1 MADAIKV
8 FDVEIN
14 TSSINEFRKSL
25 KEARAALNEAE
36 IGTTEFTQGI
46 RDLEAAENK
55 LRNALKLGTT
65 EVEKADDSYNALTRS
80 MSELKAQWRATND
93 EARRNELGKQIAE
106 INQQLKDMDASIGNY
121 QRNVGNYEGALDAF
135 GGSLQSLTT
144 PIKSVNVAF
153 KALLANPIVA
163 LFAALVAIVIKT
175 IEVMK
180 NSEEGFGR
188 LTVAMSG
195 FKAIGDVVTRVF
207 EKLGE
212 GLGWVIEKCTTF
224 LGKILGLKDATEEY
238 KKISE
243 EELAIEKERRRVTEE
258 NSELELRISE
268 LRAKA
273 SDKLNVS
280 AKDRIAA
287 LREAMKLEDQMMRNN
302 LNLAV
307 RERDLI
313 IEKNSKTKS
322 STEELNKEAEAKANV
337 NRIQAELNNKQRE
350 YNAQLKE
357 ATNEMLIQEGKKAEE
372 LAAEERIAARRKE
385 FEENAKLVDDNLKL
399 KERENKG
406 LMKGMTQIAKLQ
418 EKYDKEDAEQKLK
431 AKEREKIL
439 AEAKVQFAQLGANAM
454 QNAAQIIGEET
465 KTGKALMIA
474 STIMNTYA
482 SATEAY
488 KSMAGIPY
496 VGPALGAAAAAAAIT
511 AGMANVKQI
520 IATDASGKSTPSISG
535 ATPSVPAVV
544 NAPAVVQEV
553 PVVRTLTSASEEER
567 LNKIASDQRVFLVY
581 SDVEEAGKHVEVQRE
596 ESSY

>member
-1 MADAIKV
+1 MAEKILIEVEAEGVTIKELRQNV
-8 FDVEIN
+8 
-14 TSSINEFRKSL
+14 
-25 KEARAALNEAE
+25 AALKKELAE
-36 IGTTEFTQGI
+36 VEVGSEDFAKASKE
-46 RDLEAAENK
+46 LAAEQNR
-55 LRNALKLGTT
+55 LNNALKLGKTS
-65 EVEKADDSYNALTRS
+65 VDAADKSYVALTRN
-80 MSELKAQWRATND
+80 MAQLKEAWRQTND
-93 EARRNELGKQIAE
+93 EAERDSIGKQIAE

-121 QRNVGNYEGALDAF
+121 QRNVGNYESAMGAF
-135 GGSLQSLTT
+135 GGSLQSLTG

-163 LFAALVAIVIKT
+163 LFAAIVAIVMKT

-188 LTVAMSG
+188 LTIAMSG

-258 NSELELRISE
+258 NSELELKISE

-337 NRIQAELNNKQRE
+337 NRIQSELNNKQRE

-385 FEENAKLVDDNLKL
+385 FEENVKLVDDTLKL
-399 KERENKG
+399 EDRKNNG
-406 LMKGMTQIAKLQ
+406 LMKGMAAVAKAQAKYAEQDANSKKKQHNEEDALFNHKKQIAAATASLLESMGQ
-418 EKYDKEDAEQKLK
+418 IVGENTK
-431 AKEREKIL
+431 A
-439 AEAKVQFAQLGANAM
+439 
-454 QNAAQIIGEET
+454 
-465 KTGKALMIA
+465 GKALA
-474 STIMNTYA
+474 VA
-482 SATEAY
+482 SALISTYQAAQQAY
-488 KSMAGIPY
+488 LSAFLP
-496 VGPALGAAAAAAAIT
+496 VPTVASPALGALSAATAIMT
-511 AGMANVKQI
+511 GLANVKQI
-520 IATDASGKSTPSISG
+520 MAVDASGKNTPSIG
-535 ATPSVPAVV
+535 ASVTPAIVS
-544 NAPAVVQEV
+544 APAVVQEV
-553 PVVRTLTSASEEER
+553 PVTRSLTSASEEER
-567 LNKIASDQRVFLVY
+567 LNKMASNQRVYVVY
-581 SDVEEAGKHVEVQRE
+581 SDIEQAGKHVEVQQG
-596 ESSY
+596 ESSF

>member
-25 KEARAALNEAE
+25 KEARAALNETE

-258 NSELELRISE
+258 NSELELKISE

-313 IEKNSKTKS
+313 IDKNSKTKS

-372 LAAEERIAARRKE
+372 LAAEERIAARRRE

-567 LNKIASDQRVFLVY
+567 LNKIASNQRVYLVY
-581 SDVEEAGKHVEVQRE
+581 SDVEEAGKHVEVQQT
-596 ESSY
+596 ESSF

>member
-1 MADAIKV
+1 MAEKILIEVEAEGVTIKELRQNV
-8 FDVEIN
+8 
-14 TSSINEFRKSL
+14 
-25 KEARAALNEAE
+25 AALKKELSEVEVGSDDFAKASKE
-36 IGTTEFTQGI
+36 
-46 RDLEAAENK
+46 LAAEQNR
-55 LRNALKLGTT
+55 LNNALKLGKTS
-65 EVEKADDSYNALTRS
+65 VDAADKSYVALTRN
-80 MSELKAQWRATND
+80 MAQLKEAWRQTND
-93 EARRNELGKQIAE
+93 EAERDAIGKQIAE

-121 QRNVGNYEGALDAF
+121 QRNVGNYESAMGAF
-135 GGSLQSLTT
+135 GGSLQSLTG

-163 LFAALVAIVIKT
+163 LFAAIVAIVMKT

-188 LTVAMSG
+188 LTIAMSG

-258 NSELELRISE
+258 NSELELKISE

-337 NRIQAELNNKQRE
+337 NRIQSELNNKQRE

-385 FEENAKLVDDNLKL
+385 FEENVKLVDDTLKL
-399 KERENKG
+399 EDRKNNG
-406 LMKGMTQIAKLQ
+406 LMKGMAAVAKLQ
-418 EKYDKEDAEQKLK
+418 EKYDKEDAAQKLK
-431 AKEREKIL
+431 AQEREKIL

-465 KTGKALMIA
+465 KAGKALMIA

-511 AGMANVKQI
+511 AGLANVKQI
-520 IATDASGKSTPSISG
+520 MAVDASGKSTPSIG
-535 ATPSVPAVV
+535 ASVTPAVV
-544 NAPAVVQEV
+544 SAPAIVQEV
-553 PVVRTLTSASEEER
+553 PVTRSLTSASEEER
-567 LNKIASDQRVFLVY
+567 LNKMASNQRVYVVY
-581 SDVEEAGKHVEVQRE
+581 SDIEQAGKHVEVQQG
-596 ESSY
+596 ESSF

>member
-1 MADAIKV
+1 MAEKILIEVEAEGVTIKELRQNV
-8 FDVEIN
+8 
-14 TSSINEFRKSL
+14 
-25 KEARAALNEAE
+25 AALKKELAE
-36 IGTTEFTQGI
+36 VEVGSEDFAKASKE
-46 RDLEAAENK
+46 LAAEQNR
-55 LRNALKLGTT
+55 LNNALKLGKTS
-65 EVEKADDSYNALTRS
+65 VDAADKSYVALTRN
-80 MSELKAQWRATND
+80 MAQLKEAWRQTND
-93 EARRNELGKQIAE
+93 EAERDSIGKQIAE

-121 QRNVGNYEGALDAF
+121 QRNVGNYESAMGAF
-135 GGSLQSLTT
+135 GGSLQSLTG

-163 LFAALVAIVIKT
+163 LFAAIVAIVMKT

-188 LTVAMSG
+188 LTIAMSG

-258 NSELELRISE
+258 NSELELKISE

-322 STEELNKEAEAKANV
+322 SNEELNKEAEAKANV
-337 NRIQAELNNKQRE
+337 NRIQSELNNKQRE

-357 ATNEMLIQEGKKAEE
+357 ATNEMLIQEGKKAEQ

-385 FEENAKLVDDNLKL
+385 FEENVKLVDDNLKL
-399 KERENKG
+399 KERENNG
-406 LMKGMTQIAKLQ
+406 LMKGMAQIAKLQ
-418 EKYDKEDAEQKLK
+418 EKYDKEDAAQKLK
-431 AKEREKIL
+431 AQEREKIL
-439 AEAKVQFAQLGANAM
+439 AESKVQFAQIGANAM

-465 KTGKALMIA
+465 KAGKALMIA
-474 STIMNTYA
+474 SSIMNTYT

-511 AGMANVKQI
+511 AGLANVKQI
-520 IATDASGKSTPSISG
+520 MAVDASGKSTPSIG
-535 ATPSVPAVV
+535 ASVTPAIVS
-544 NAPAVVQEV
+544 APAIVQEV
-553 PVVRTLTSASEEER
+553 PVTRSLTSASEEER
-567 LNKIASDQRVFLVY
+567 LNKIASNQRVYVVY
-581 SDVEEAGKHVEVQRE
+581 SDIEQAGKHVEVQQG
-596 ESSY
+596 ESSF

>member
-1 MADAIKV
+1 MAEKILIEVEAEGVTIKELRQNV
-8 FDVEIN
+8 
-14 TSSINEFRKSL
+14 
-25 KEARAALNEAE
+25 AALKKELAE
-36 IGTTEFTQGI
+36 VEVGSEDFAKASKE
-46 RDLEAAENK
+46 LAAEQNR
-55 LRNALKLGTT
+55 LNNALKLGKTS
-65 EVEKADDSYNALTRS
+65 VDAADKSYVALTRN
-80 MSELKAQWRATND
+80 MAQLKEAWRQTND
-93 EARRNELGKQIAE
+93 EAERDSIGKQIAE

-121 QRNVGNYEGALDAF
+121 QRNVGNYESAMGAF
-135 GGSLQSLTT
+135 GGSLQSLTG

-163 LFAALVAIVIKT
+163 LFAAIVAIVMKT

-188 LTVAMSG
+188 LTIAMSG

-258 NSELELRISE
+258 NSELELKISE

-337 NRIQAELNNKQRE
+337 NRIQSELNNKQRE

-357 ATNEMLIQEGKKAEE
+357 ATNEMLTQEGKKAEQ

-385 FEENAKLVDDNLKL
+385 FEENVKLVDDTLKL
-399 KERENKG
+399 EDRKNNG
-406 LMKGMTQIAKLQ
+406 LMKGMAAVAKAQAKYAEQDANSKKKQHNEEDALFNHKKQIAAATASLLESMGQ
-418 EKYDKEDAEQKLK
+418 IVGENTK
-431 AKEREKIL
+431 A
-439 AEAKVQFAQLGANAM
+439 
-454 QNAAQIIGEET
+454 
-465 KTGKALMIA
+465 GKALA
-474 STIMNTYA
+474 VA
-482 SATEAY
+482 SALISTYQAAQQAY
-488 KSMAGIPY
+488 LSAFLP
-496 VGPALGAAAAAAAIT
+496 VPTAASPALGALSAATAIMT
-511 AGMANVKQI
+511 GLANVKQI
-520 IATDASGKSTPSISG
+520 MAVDASGKNTPSIG
-535 ATPSVPAVV
+535 ASVTPAIVS
-544 NAPAVVQEV
+544 APAIVQEV
-553 PVVRTLTSASEEER
+553 PVTRSLTSASEEER
-567 LNKIASDQRVFLVY
+567 LNKMASNQRVYVVY
-581 SDVEEAGKHVEVQRE
+581 SDIEQAGKHVEVQQG
-596 ESSY
+596 ESSF